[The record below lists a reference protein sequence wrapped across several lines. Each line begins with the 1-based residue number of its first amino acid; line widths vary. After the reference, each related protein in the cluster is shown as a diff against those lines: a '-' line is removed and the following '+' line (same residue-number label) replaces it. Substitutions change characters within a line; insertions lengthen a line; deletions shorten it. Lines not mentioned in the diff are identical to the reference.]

1 MRSLFLFTRPAVEA
15 NRRISAVTAT
25 YKGTPKN
32 GKPILLRSYDSRAE
46 PPPEFDCKIW
56 EAGRATCATG
66 LAFKPIQI
74 GQSVFIDEGAGKYNP
89 APQILDEGVCKEWPG
104 REMGV
109 FVSVGTGKRPG
120 GTNHQQHL
128 WWEGFVSSNI
138 GDFAEARRRLVAKI
152 EGCEET
158 HQYMLKEYLSKRNV
172 LIDNYYRLNVEV
184 GVGEFGMNEWN
195 RLAEIS
201 TNTRMYLSRTDVQQ
215 INTEAAVKVARIH
228 RAKSRWE
235 RLNNDQRARDGQPF
249 SQVFSDTVAVELP
262 GDEIVTPSS
271 LHHSELPTAH
281 VAQETQLK
289 PQFQNHLNRLLSSPQ
304 TSPNHQHQDGQSA
317 LSADMPP
324 STDIHT
330 SPRPSIELIS
340 PVRASN
346 ELQGSEPPSSSGS
359 YDPSTRRST
368 ECGQEGRISPYQ
380 HPPPLPPK
388 GPKYYGDG
396 QQELALPPQPNPYR
410 RPEIQLPYPDD
421 DGPPPLVNMTRKPNL
436 SS

>member
-1 MRSLFLFTRPAVEA
+1 MQCR
-15 NRRISAVTAT
+15 AVTAI

-32 GKPILLRSYDSRAE
+32 GKPVLLRSYDSRVE
-46 PPPEFDCKIW
+46 PAPEFDCRIW

-74 GQSVFIDEGAGKYNP
+74 GQSVFIDEGVGKYNP
-89 APQILDEGVCKEWPG
+89 APQILDEAMFREWPG
-104 REMGV
+104 REIGV
-109 FVSVGTGKRPG
+109 FISVGTGKRPG

-158 HQYMLKEYLSKRNV
+158 HQFMLKEYLPKRNV
-172 LIDNYYRLNVEV
+172 LVDNYYRLNVEV

-215 INTEAAVKVARIH
+215 LNAEAAAKIAKIH

-235 RLNNDQRARDGQPF
+235 RLDHVQRVSDTQAY
-249 SQVFSDTVAVELP
+249 SHSFSDVAVELP
-262 GDEIVTPSS
+262 GDEVNTSPSKSHSGAPSS
-271 LHHSELPTAH
+271 QSGQYIASQYGNRISISNELPNTPD
-281 VAQETQLK
+281 TK
-289 PQFQNHLNRLLSSPQ
+289 
-304 TSPNHQHQDGQSA
+304 
-317 LSADMPP
+317 M
-324 STDIHT
+324 
-330 SPRPSIELIS
+330 SPRASIELVS

-359 YDPSTRRST
+359 FFPSSRQSA
-368 ECGQEGRISPYQ
+368 ELDHGERICPNQ
-380 HPPPLPPK
+380 PPPLPPK
-388 GPKYYGDG
+388 GFLRYGDH
-396 QQELALPPQPNPYR
+396 LPPISQPSPFR
-410 RPEIQLPYPDD
+410 HPETALPYPDA
-421 DGPPPLVNMTRKPNL
+421 DGPPPIINLARKPNL

>member
-1 MRSLFLFTRPAVEA
+1 M
-15 NRRISAVTAT
+15 
-25 YKGTPKN
+25 
-32 GKPILLRSYDSRAE
+32 LRSYDSRAE
-46 PPPEFDCKIW
+46 PAPEFDCKIW

-89 APQILDEGVCKEWPG
+89 APQILDEAICREWPG
-104 REMGV
+104 REIGV

-158 HQYMLKEYLSKRNV
+158 HQYMLKDYLSKRNV
-172 LIDNYYRLNVEV
+172 LADNYYRLNVEV

-215 INTEAAVKVARIH
+215 MNAEAATKIAKIH

-235 RLNNDQRARDGQPF
+235 RMNHGQRVPNVQPYPHNL
-249 SQVFSDTVAVELP
+249 SSIAVELP
-262 GDEIVTPSS
+262 GDEISTFPLRSAPEALIPQPRQHVSS
-271 LHHSELPTAH
+271 S
-281 VAQETQLK
+281 
-289 PQFQNHLNRLLSSPQ
+289 FSNRVSMSNDISDSS
-304 TSPNHQHQDGQSA
+304 
-317 LSADMPP
+317 DMK
-324 STDIHT
+324 I
-330 SPRPSIELIS
+330 SPRASIELVS
-340 PVRASN
+340 PLRGSN

-359 YDPSTRRST
+359 FYPSSRQSAELDHDERTS
-368 ECGQEGRISPYQ
+368 SNL
-380 HPPPLPPK
+380 PPPLPPK
-388 GPKYYGDG
+388 GLIRSADNPSQGP
-396 QQELALPPQPNPYR
+396 LLPQAPLFRHPN
-410 RPEIQLPYPDD
+410 IALPYPDT
-421 DGPPPLVNMTRKPNL
+421 DGPPPVVNLARKPNL